1 MILTDGVH
9 LVSDV
14 PGTAGE
20 EELHTFA
27 RGLRLRRDWFQR
39 HPVHPH
45 YDLTTARAVR
55 RAYDA
60 GARSVSSREIAA
72 LFSRRIPE

>member
-1 MILTDGVH
+1 MIFTDGVH
-9 LVSDV
+9 LVSDI
-14 PGTAGE
+14 PGE
-20 EELHTFA
+20 EGERELHDFA
-27 RGLRLRRDWFQR
+27 RKLRLRRGWFQR

-60 GARSVSSREIAA
+60 GAQATTSREIARM
-72 LFSRRIPE
+72 FTGRRPG